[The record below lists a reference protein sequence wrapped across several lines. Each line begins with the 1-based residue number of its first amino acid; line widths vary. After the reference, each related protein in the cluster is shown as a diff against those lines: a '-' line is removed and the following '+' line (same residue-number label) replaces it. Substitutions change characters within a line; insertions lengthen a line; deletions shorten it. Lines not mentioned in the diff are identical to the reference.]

1 MRKNVILGL
10 AMVMSLVGCDSAKS
24 PPAGARPAAS
34 SAPAAEQAAAEQA
47 AAEPAV
53 DAQGAVTDDEA
64 PGVTLQIKDYDA
76 IVELIK
82 GHQGKVVVLDCW
94 STWCEPC
101 MKEFPGLVALDQKY
115 GTDKVACISLSL
127 DFEGLRDKKP
137 EEYTANV
144 LKFLRSQRAAF
155 DNVLS
160 STPADELSKWLK
172 FAAPPTVFVYDQQG
186 ELAKKFEG
194 PEAQYETKI
203 APFVAQLV
211 EGEKE

>member
-1 MRKNVILGL
+1 MRKTLILCL
-10 AMVMSLVGCDSAKS
+10 PFLVGIAGCDAAKG
-24 PPAGARPAAS
+24 PPTGARPAAS
-34 SAPAAEQAAAEQA
+34 STPAAGEAA
-47 AAEPAV
+47 
-53 DAQGAVTDDEA
+53 DAQDAAGDDEA

-101 MKEFPGLVALDQKY
+101 MKEFPGLVALDEKY
-115 GTDKVACISLSL
+115 GPDKVACISLSL
-127 DFEGLRDKKP
+127 DFEGLPDKKP
-137 EEYTANV
+137 EGYAENV

-160 STPADELSKWLK
+160 STPADELSKLLK
-172 FAAPPTVFVYDQQG
+172 FPSPPTVFVYDQQG

-211 EGEKE
+211 DGEDK

>member
-1 MRKNVILGL
+1 MRKNLILGL

-34 SAPAAEQAAAEQA
+34 SAPAAEQAV
-47 AAEPAV
+47 EPST
-53 DAQGAVTDDEA
+53 DAQDAMTDEEA

-115 GTDKVACISLSL
+115 GTDKVVCISLSL
-127 DFEGLRDKKP
+127 DFEGLPDKKP

-160 STPADELSKWLK
+160 STPADELSKRLK

-194 PEAQYETKI
+194 PDAQYETKI

-211 EGEKE
+211 EGKKE